1 MTSFVSTLPGSRR
14 HWLKN
19 TSCGFGALALAA
31 MLPQSGARAAFG
43 EEAVGIVP
51 TGPHFE
57 PKAKRVIFVFLQGAP
72 SHLDLVDYK
81 PKLNE
86 DSGKPESSAADSG
99 NPRKYLGSPWKF
111 AQHGQSGQWFSELL
125 PHVAT
130 HADRWCVV
138 KSLTTDIPNHPQA
151 VLQLHTGSHRFT
163 RPSLGS
169 WVLYGL
175 GTENQELPGFV
186 SINAL
191 TRVGG
196 VQNYGN
202 AFLPAQFQATRIG
215 NEGEDISK
223 AQLRHIHNAKLSSG
237 SQREQLALLSTLH
250 ANRDNAKA
258 GGGDAELDSII
269 DSYELAFR
277 MQDSA
282 PRLLDISV
290 ESAATHELYGV
301 GKQPTDHFG
310 RQCLMARRLSESGV
324 RFVEITHT
332 GWDHH
337 NNLRQ
342 QMTERTAEIDQPIAA
357 LITDLAQRD
366 LLKDT
371 LVVVGGEFGRT
382 ATAQNDDGR
391 DHSVSGFPMLLAG
404 GGVKPGFS
412 YGATDEYGIKAVEGK
427 SHIYDLQAT
436 ILHTLGLD
444 HQRLTY
450 TYAGR
455 PFRLTDVYGNV
466 LNDILS

>member
-1 MTSFVSTLPGSRR
+1 VTNFVSTLPGSRR

-19 TSCGFGALALAA
+19 SSCGFGALALAA
-31 MLPQSGARAAFG
+31 MLPQSGVRAAFG
-43 EEAVGIVP
+43 DEAIGIVP

-81 PKLNE
+81 PRLNE
-86 DSGKPESSAADSG
+86 DNGKPESSASDSG
-99 NPRKYLGSPWKF
+99 NPRKFLGSPWKF

-125 PHVAT
+125 PNVAT
-130 HADRWCVV
+130 HADRWCIV

-250 ANRDNAKA
+250 ANRDHAKV

-282 PRLLDISV
+282 PKLLDISS

-301 GKQPTDHFG
+301 GKQPTDNFG

-444 HQRLTY
+444 HQKLTY